1 MPLKVYTNPTGGDL
15 TVEITDAVAGDFVC
29 IVHDLL
35 GHEVYSKYYE
45 FTEAGLHRILFP
57 LGSLELA
64 AGVYSLRYLTADR
77 VEEARVVVE

>member
-1 MPLKVYTNPTGGDL
+1 
-15 TVEITDAVAGDFVC
+15 
-29 IVHDLL
+29 
-35 GHEVYSKYYE
+35 YSKYYE